1 MLSPLHPM
9 SVDVSQ
15 PGEDWKISSVPLSVL
30 YFCSWKEWQ
39 LFRYKVVSVQGHMLR
54 HFWSGYGF
62 HLFSSPGDNSYWEPH
77 IVPSILLYP
86 RYIIRCMKWTE
97 NSSLHLIW
105 KWTVCDIVST
115 TSVPGLIIQLI
126 TCTHS
131 SCHARQGCMVIMHA
145 CRVYAHSN
153 GKWSVHFT
161 PLQKLQ
167 KCTCRKMQNRA
178 DTPGP
183 HPAAR
188 STHWVGSSNPWAGI
202 YSHNESCPS
211 SISCCRPSGSP
222 KIVLECQEMLYS
234 SSGCVPGMQS
244 EWRIWQINPPPT
256 LCTINAFE

>member
-131 SCHARQGCMVIMHA
+131 SCHARQGAWLLCMLAESTHIQTVSGLFTSHLCRSCKNAPAEKCRIGQIHQAHILLLVPHTGLDPAIHGQESTHIMSL
-145 CRVYAHSN
+145 AH
-153 GKWSVHFT
+153 
-161 PLQKLQ
+161 LLY
-167 KCTCRKMQNRA
+167 
-178 DTPGP
+178 
-183 HPAAR
+183 PAAGLQD
-188 STHWVGSSNPWAGI
+188 HL
-202 YSHNESCPS
+202 
-211 SISCCRPSGSP
+211 
-222 KIVLECQEMLYS
+222 KL
-234 SSGCVPGMQS
+234 
-244 EWRIWQINPPPT
+244 
-256 LCTINAFE
+256 F